1 MDMKRFSVCFIML
14 VFSISVFAAGN
25 EGRVVLGDE
34 QTETYLPLLG
44 EKRVALFAN
53 HSAIVGDKIIL
64 SDGTVQYGGFTA
76 ENTGGCDPTLIPFG
90 LDAHGKPVQYGEHVL
105 DALLA
110 QGVHVTAVFCPEHG
124 FRGTEDAGADIEDSV
139 DKKTGIP
146 LLSLYENDSTNA
158 PSAEDMAFFDILVV
172 DLQDVGLRYYTY
184 YIALF
189 HLMDAC
195 AANGKQ
201 VVVFDRPNP
210 NGFYVDGNIL
220 DPKYVSNVGR
230 IPIPIVHGM
239 TFGELARM
247 MNGEGWLK
255 SGKNACDLAV
265 IPCKNYTHRT
275 KYSLVRAPSPNI
287 KDMRAVYLYAST
299 CFFENTI
306 VSVGRGTQFPFE
318 VYGSPFF
325 TDTDKNDFSFTPQS
339 IPGAVNPPF
348 LGETCHG
355 VDLRTVPIEK
365 IWKEGIDLSYLLD
378 AYKSAGAVN
387 RQPGFFGT
395 VYSSGFNW
403 IDYLSGSDSLRK
415 QVVAGNSASKIKKG
429 WKKDIAAFKK
439 ARKTYLLYS
448 E

>member
-1 MDMKRFSVCFIML
+1 MRCLKVCLVILFFSLPI
-14 VFSISVFAAGN
+14 FAAQN
-25 EGRVVLGDE
+25 QERVVLGDE
-34 QTETYLPLLG
+34 QAETYLPLLG

-76 ENTGGCDPTLIPFG
+76 ENTEDGDPTLIPFG
-90 LDAHGKPVQYGEHVL
+90 LDASGKPVQYGEHVL
-105 DALLA
+105 DFLLS
-110 QGVHVTAVFCPEHG
+110 QGVHVTAIFCPEHG
-124 FRGTEDAGADIEDSV
+124 FRGTEDAGAEIKDSV
-139 DKKTGIP
+139 DQKTGVP
-146 LLSLYENDSTNA
+146 LLSLYKNDSTNA
-158 PSAEDMAFFDILVV
+158 PSAEDMAVFDVLVV

-189 HLMDAC
+189 HLMEAC
-195 AANGKQ
+195 AKNGKQ
-201 VVVFDRPNP
+201 VIVFDRPNP

-220 DPKYVSNVGR
+220 DPKYVSNVGKL
-230 IPIPIVHGM
+230 PVPTVHGL
-239 TFGELARM
+239 TFGELAQM
-247 MNGEGWLK
+247 INGEGWLK

-265 IPCKNYTHRT
+265 IPCKKYTHKT

-325 TDTDKNDFSFTPQS
+325 TDTAKNDFSFTPQS

-355 VDLRTVPIEK
+355 VDLRSVPVEK
-365 IWKEGIDLSYLLD
+365 IWKEGINLSYLID
-378 AYKSAGAVN
+378 AYKSAVAVN
-387 RQPGFFGT
+387 RHPAFFGKT
-395 VYSSGFNW
+395 LSSGFYW

-415 QVVAGNSASKIKKG
+415 QVVAEISASKIKKS
-429 WKKDIAAFKK
+429 WKKDIASFKK
-439 ARKTYLLYS
+439 ARKPYLLYS

>member
-1 MDMKRFSVCFIML
+1 MRWL
-14 VFSISVFAAGN
+14 VFCLVISIFPLSAFAAGN

-34 QTETYLPLLG
+34 QTEAYLPLLR
-44 EKRVALFAN
+44 EKRVALLSN

-76 ENTGGCDPTLIPFG
+76 ENTGDCDPTRIPFG
-90 LDAHGKPVQYGEHVL
+90 LDSHGKPVQYGEHVL
-105 DALLA
+105 DVLLS
-110 QGVHVTAVFCPEHG
+110 QDVHVTAVFCPEHG
-124 FRGTEDAGADIEDSV
+124 FRGTEDAGADVKDSV
-139 DKKTGIP
+139 DQKTGVP

-158 PSAEDMAFFDILVV
+158 PSANDMAVFDVLVV

-210 NGFYVDGNIL
+210 NGFYVDGNML
-220 DPKYVSNVGR
+220 DPAYSSNVGK

-239 TFGELARM
+239 TFGELAQM

-255 SGKNACDLAV
+255 SGKNACALSV
-265 IPCKNYTHRT
+265 IPCRNYSHRT

-325 TDTDKNDFSFTPQS
+325 RGAGKNDFSFTPQS

-348 LGETCHG
+348 LGENCFG
-355 VDLRTVPIEK
+355 VDLREVPIEK
-365 IWKEGIDLSYLLD
+365 IWEEGINLSFLLD
-378 AYKSAGAVN
+378 AYKSAGAVK
-387 RQPGFFGT
+387 REAEFFGT

-415 QVVAGNSASKIKKG
+415 QVVAGTSASKIKKR
-429 WKKDIAAFKK
+429 WKKDIDAFKK
-439 ARKTYLLYS
+439 ARKPYLLYT